1 MGNPYRPPNRSARR
15 ARVPKQVPRQHPG
28 PRPACRSRRAR
39 RGCAQA
45 TGLSS
50 SSSPSVSPSSSSS
63 VSQPSSTESHAI
75 EGESGTVMLCWS
87 LRVELAACT
96 WLRSPGPR
104 EPPGHQRGWPRDG
117 HQRPEDERSRRAGP
131 GLSAPGAGPS
141 HRTDDRRRGSREQR
155 VSTRPARWPAPRVP
169 ASCMNAL
176 RTLRGSRTA
185 DRRARRQPRGGGV
198 TQRVGDLREARW
210 RGRLSSTGRRTLAC
224 PGTGARAPRRGTPA
238 PLLARSGTSYPCR

>member
-75 EGESGTVMLCWS
+75 EGRIRHRHALLVAEGRAGRLG
-87 LRVELAACT
+87 

-185 DRRARRQPRGGGV
+185 DRRASETATRWWGHAEGGGSAEGEVAGPTGRRGGG
-198 TQRVGDLREARW
+198 G
-210 RGRLSSTGRRTLAC
+210 GRRVRVRVLAR
-224 PGTGARAPRRGTPA
+224 PGRGTPA
-238 PLLARSGTSYPCR
+238 P